1 MTLTFMSF
9 LEKKSDENFFS
20 LKSDILRFLVKFQK
34 VGGTLVLVTVTV
46 TVKTF

>member
-9 LEKKSDENFFS
+9 LEKNYENFFTP
-20 LKSDILRFLVKFQK
+20 KSDILRFLVKFQK

>member
-9 LEKKSDENFFS
+9 LEKNYEKFFFTP
-20 LKSDILRFLVKFQK
+20 KSDILRFLVKFQK

>member
-9 LEKKSDENFFS
+9 LEKNYENFFTP
-20 LKSDILRFLVKFQK
+20 KSDILQFLVKFQK

>member
-1 MTLTFMSF
+1 MSF
-9 LEKKSDENFFS
+9 LEKNDEKIFFS